1 MRRYTTLSGCLVA
14 AAGSALAAF
23 GNVSPVA
30 FVGTLLAGF
39 FATWFAAHWERRPP
53 RALTV
58 VTLAVG
64 FANWLVTIALF
75 AAPTNVIPL
84 VIALALLVSQQVAH
98 RLRAAVAGL
107 LVPLIPLGVAAF
119 VAPQRNW
126 TDHLLLGVVLSYG
139 IWLIAALVNRY
150 AWNQTVEID
159 AARRASAELAIAQER
174 YRFAAD
180 LHDIQGHTLHVTQL
194 KLRLAQRVLDTDPE
208 GARAQLAEAQ
218 ELIAQTLAN
227 TRSLAFG
234 QRTVSFAGE
243 LSNAE
248 ALFNAAGIDCTVL
261 GSRADGPDEELFG
274 LVMREA
280 TTNILR
286 HSQARSVT
294 VALTPTR
301 LAITNDGVTEAP
313 GSLSGLARLG
323 DRFQAAGGVLRT
335 ISHNGTFVTEAE
347 KR

>member
-30 FVGTLLAGF
+30 FAGTLLAGLL
-39 FATWFAAHWERRPP
+39 ATWFAAHWERRPP

-58 VTLAVG
+58 VTLAVS
-64 FANWLVTIALF
+64 FTNWLVTLALF
-75 AAPTNVIPL
+75 AAPSNVIPL
-84 VIALALLVSQQVAH
+84 VVALALLVSQQVAH
-98 RLRAAVAGL
+98 RLRAAVVAL
-107 LVPLIPLGVAAF
+107 LVPLVPLGVAAL
-119 VAPQRNW
+119 VAPHRNW

-139 IWLIAALVNRY
+139 IWLVAALVNRY
-150 AWNQTVEID
+150 AWNLTVEID
-159 AARRASAELAIAQER
+159 AARRASADLAIAQER

-194 KLRLAQRVLDTDPE
+194 KLRLAQRVLDTDAE
-208 GARAQLAEAQ
+208 GARTQLAEAQ
-218 ELIAQTLAN
+218 ELIAETLAN

-234 QRTVSFAGE
+234 HRTVSLASE

-248 ALFNAAGIDCTVL
+248 ALFSAAGIDCTVV
-261 GSRADGPDEELFG
+261 GNRADGPSEELFG

-301 LAITNDGVTEAP
+301 LAITNDGVTAAP
-313 GSLSGLARLG
+313 GSLSGLARLA
-323 DRFQAAGGVLRT
+323 DRFRATGGVLRT
-335 ISHNGTFVTEAE
+335 VAQDGTFLTEAE
-347 KR
+347 KP